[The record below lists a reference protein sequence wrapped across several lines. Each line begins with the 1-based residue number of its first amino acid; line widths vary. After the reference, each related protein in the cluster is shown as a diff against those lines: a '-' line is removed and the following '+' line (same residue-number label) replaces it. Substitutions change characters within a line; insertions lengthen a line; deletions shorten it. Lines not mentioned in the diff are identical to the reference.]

1 MINVLIRKD
10 GVTLSILIIT
20 IVVLTIL
27 AGVTIN
33 ISRDSLIE
41 TKKYNFISELELVQE
56 KMLVVNKEIS
66 LGSSVYNNIGI
77 KYDDLD
83 SSMQQKVQE
92 ILTQNGVTDYS
103 KYTYMSKE
111 DLSKIGLKN
120 IEQDVII
127 SYGKS
132 IVYSYEGLEIN
143 DNMYYS
149 IYELKD

>member
-1 MINVLIRKD
+1 MESILKRKE

-20 IVVLTIL
+20 IVVLVIL

-33 ISRDSLIE
+33 ISRDSLTS

-83 SSMQQKVQE
+83 SSIQQKVQE
-92 ILTQNGVTDYS
+92 ILTQNGITDYS

-111 DLSKIGLKN
+111 DLAKIGLKN

-127 SYGKS
+127 SYGNS
-132 IVYSYEGLEIN
+132 IVYSYEGIKIN
-143 DNMYYS
+143 GNTYYS
-149 IYELKD
+149 INELKD

>member
-1 MINVLIRKD
+1 MESILKRKE

-20 IVVLTIL
+20 IVVLVIL

-33 ISRDSLIE
+33 ISRDSLTA

-83 SSMQQKVQE
+83 SSIQQKVLE
-92 ILTQNGVTDYS
+92 ILTQNGITDYS

-111 DLSKIGLKN
+111 DLAKIGLKN

-127 SYGKS
+127 SYGNS
-132 IVYSYEGLEIN
+132 IVYSYEGIKIN
-143 DNMYYS
+143 GNTYYS
-149 IYELKD
+149 INELKD